1 MRCSD
6 LPFCGSAFMFR
17 ALKKNASPAFEGRLR
32 QVLAAESADFE
43 TILHSLPVNVLVLH
57 PTEAT
62 ITFANR
68 RSVETLRSLRE
79 HLPASVNPDAMI
91 GLSMDVFHKNP
102 AHQRSIVADP
112 ARLPWR
118 TKIKL
123 GPKTLDLHVSP
134 VYDADGRYVAAVLSW
149 ADVTPFTESIASFD
163 AAIRTALGESSDA
176 TAAMRGA
183 ADSVLTA
190 TGATSHAAASAA
202 TGATETTMNVE
213 YVAAAVE
220 ELTASNAEITRQ
232 VNRSST
238 ATGEAVTEASGAME
252 SVKALVE
259 TSQRIGEVVGLIS
272 SIASQTNLLALN
284 ATIEAARAGAAGR
297 GFAVVATEV
306 KALAGQ
312 TAKATSEIAQHIGL
326 IQGATSQT
334 AIAIERISGVIRGLD
349 EGSTT
354 IAAAVEEQSATADE
368 ISRSAREAAERTGRV
383 GGSIAEVAASAETSA
398 GSARSVLSAT
408 AILDQQMEQV
418 TRAVQDFLVE
428 VRRI

>member
-1 MRCSD
+1 MI
-6 LPFCGSAFMFR
+6 LPRRFFPAGGPAQQGSA
-17 ALKKNASPAFEGRLR
+17 KPGRLSVDFAA
-32 QVLAAESADFE
+32 VLNA
-43 TILHSLPVNVLVLH
+43 LPVNVLVLH
-57 PTEAT
+57 PTDAT
-62 ITFANR
+62 ITFANQ
-68 RSVETLRSLRE
+68 RSVETLHSLRA
-79 HLPASVNPDAMI
+79 HLPASVDPDAMV
-91 GLSMDVFHKNP
+91 GLTMDVFHKNP

-112 ARLPWR
+112 AHLPWR
-118 TKIKL
+118 TKIRL
-123 GPKTLDLHVSP
+123 EPKTLDLHVSP
-134 VYDADGRYVAAVLSW
+134 VRDAEGHYVAAAVLSW

-163 AAIRTALGESSDA
+163 AAIRAALGETSDA

-183 ADSVLTA
+183 AERVLSA
-190 TGATSHAAASAA
+190 TGATSKAAETAA
-202 TGATETTMNVE
+202 TGAAETTVNVQS
-213 YVAAAVE
+213 VAAAVE

-232 VNRSST
+232 VSRSS
-238 ATGEAVTEASGAME
+238 ASTGEAVTEAGAAME
-252 SVKALVE
+252 SVKALIE

-272 SIASQTNLLALN
+272 SIANQTNLLALN

-312 TAKATSEIAQHIGL
+312 TAKATGEIAQQIGL

-334 AIAIERISGVIRGLD
+334 ATAIERIAGVIRGLD
-349 EGSTT
+349 EGATT
-354 IAAAVEEQSATADE
+354 IAAAVEEKSATADE

-383 GGSIAEVAASAETSA
+383 GGSIAQVATTAETSA

-408 AILDQQMEQV
+408 TILDQQMEQV

>member
-1 MRCSD
+1 M
-6 LPFCGSAFMFR
+6 P
-17 ALKKNASPAFEGRLR
+17 
-32 QVLAAESADFE
+32 SADPAQPAAVDFAS
-43 TILHSLPVNVLVLH
+43 ILDSLPVNVLVLH

-62 ITFANR
+62 ITFANH

-79 HLPASVNPDAMI
+79 HLPASVNPDAMV

-112 ARLPWR
+112 SRLPWR

-134 VYDADGRYVAAVLSW
+134 VRDADGRYVAAVLSW

-163 AAIRTALGESSDA
+163 ALIRTALGETAEA
-176 TAAMRGA
+176 TTAMRGA
-183 ADSVLTA
+183 AERVLSA
-190 TGATSHAAASAA
+190 TGAAASAA
-202 TGATETTMNVE
+202 EMAAAGASDTTENVQS
-213 YVAAAVE
+213 VAAAVA

-232 VNRSST
+232 VNRSSA
-238 ATGEAVTEASGAME
+238 ATGEAVTEAGAAME

-259 TSQRIGEVVGLIS
+259 TSERIGEVVGLIS

-306 KALAGQ
+306 KALAAQ
-312 TAKATSEIAQHIGL
+312 TSKATSEIAQQIGM
-326 IQGATSQT
+326 IQAATSQT
-334 AIAIERISGVIRGLD
+334 VSAIERISGVIRGLD
-349 EGSTT
+349 EGATT
-354 IAAAVEEQSATADE
+354 IAAAVEEQAATADE
-368 ISRSAREAAERTGRV
+368 ISRSAREAAQRTDRV
-383 GGSIAEVAASAETSA
+383 SGSIGAVATTAETSA
-398 GSARSVLSAT
+398 ASAQEVLSAT
-408 AILDQQMEQV
+408 AILDEQTAQV

>member
-1 MRCSD
+1 MI
-6 LPFCGSAFMFR
+6 LPRRFFPAGGPAQQGSA
-17 ALKKNASPAFEGRLR
+17 KPGRLSVDFAA
-32 QVLAAESADFE
+32 VLNA
-43 TILHSLPVNVLVLH
+43 LPVNVLVLH
-57 PTEAT
+57 PTDAT
-62 ITFANR
+62 ITFANQ
-68 RSVETLRSLRE
+68 RSVETLHSLRA
-79 HLPASVNPDAMI
+79 HLPASVDPDAMV
-91 GLSMDVFHKNP
+91 GLTMDVFHKNP

-118 TKIKL
+118 TKIRL

-134 VYDADGRYVAAVLSW
+134 VRDAEGQYVAAVLSW

-163 AAIRTALGESSDA
+163 AAIRAALGETSDA

-183 ADSVLTA
+183 AERVLSA
-190 TGATSHAAASAA
+190 TGATSKAAETAA
-202 TGATETTMNVE
+202 TGAAETTVNVQS
-213 YVAAAVE
+213 VAAAVE

-232 VNRSST
+232 VSRSS
-238 ATGEAVTEASGAME
+238 ASTGEAVTEAGAAME
-252 SVKALVE
+252 SVKALIE

-272 SIASQTNLLALN
+272 SIANQTNLLALN

-306 KALAGQ
+306 NALAGQ
-312 TAKATSEIAQHIGL
+312 TAKATGEIAQQIGL

-334 AIAIERISGVIRGLD
+334 ATAIERIAGVIRGLD
-349 EGSTT
+349 EGATT
-354 IAAAVEEQSATADE
+354 IAAAVEEKSATADE

-383 GGSIAEVAASAETSA
+383 GGSIAQVATTAETSA

-408 AILDQQMEQV
+408 TILDQQMEQV

>member
-1 MRCSD
+1 MI
-6 LPFCGSAFMFR
+6 FR
-17 ALKKNASPAFEGRLR
+17 RNLQDATTHAAASIRPSSPGPKT
-32 QVLAAESADFE
+32 AAIDFE
-43 TILHSLPVNVLVLH
+43 TILHSLPVNVLLLH

-79 HLPASVNPDAMI
+79 HLPASVNPDAMV

-102 AHQRSIVADP
+102 AHQRGIVADP
-112 ARLPWR
+112 SRLPWR

-134 VYDADGRYVAAVLSW
+134 VHDAEGRYIAAALSW

-163 AAIRTALGESSDA
+163 AVIRAALGETAEA
-176 TAAMRGA
+176 TTAMRGA
-183 ADSVLTA
+183 AERVLSA
-190 TGATSHAAASAA
+190 TGATSEAAETAA
-202 TGATETTMNVE
+202 TGASDTTANVQS
-213 YVAAAVE
+213 VAAAVE

-232 VNRSST
+232 VTRSSA
-238 ATGEAVTEASGAME
+238 ATGEAVTEAGAAME
-252 SVKALVE
+252 SVRALVE

-272 SIASQTNLLALN
+272 SIANQTNLLALN
-284 ATIEAARAGAAGR
+284 ATIESARAGAAGR

-326 IQGATSQT
+326 IQAATSQT
-334 AIAIERISGVIRGLD
+334 VTAIERISGVIRGLD
-349 EGSTT
+349 EGATT
-354 IAAAVEEQSATADE
+354 IAAAVEEQAATADE
-368 ISRSAREAAERTGRV
+368 ISRSAREAAERTDRV
-383 GGSIAEVAASAETSA
+383 GGSIAEVATTAETSA
-398 GSARSVLSAT
+398 ASARAVLSAT
-408 AILDQQMEQV
+408 TILDQQTEQV